1 MKYYTTIEQSKKLLE
16 LGLNP
21 KSADMYYFLDPT
33 PLGNIYTPSLMFIEK
48 HLKSRI
54 PEYDEGD
61 IPCWSLGAL
70 TEISKVCTRLECHL
84 RVDKKWN
91 FFATCKDDVFN
102 PFYTM
107 HYKGYNSQLEAYYDL
122 VCWLLENNYI
132 EK

>member
-1 MKYYTTIEQSKKLLE
+1 MKHYTSIEQSKKLLE
-16 LGLNP
+16 LGLNSE
-21 KSADMYYFLDPT
+21 SADMYWFRDDTEIPKIF
-33 PLGNIYTPSLMFIEK
+33 P
-48 HLKSRI
+48 KSMMKNSASVTL
-54 PEYDEGD
+54 
-61 IPCWSLGAL
+61 PCWSLGAL

-102 PFYTM
+102 PFYTT